1 MFLKLNYYMIGDID
15 MKNAKM
21 IGIAIVTVVIAGIA
35 VFVAIKLW
43 PGNKPDDIDVGQV
56 AVEEVEQT
64 PVLSETA
71 TPESATSDLETNADG
86 YGEETLTQ
94 TEDGSYLDGE
104 TTDEEDGLTDE
115 ETSEKPEA
123 TATPQPVQATP
134 QPTAVPQPAATTVPQ
149 PEQVTQ
155 SEQSQDAGAVPD
167 WFDSSDTG
175 VTGEEYE
182 QGLAEL
188 DGLDWE

>member
-1 MFLKLNYYMIGDID
+1 
-15 MKNAKM
+15 MKNAKKVG
-21 IGIAIVTVVIAGIA
+21 IGIAIVQVVIAGIL
-35 VFVAIKLW
+35 VFIAIKICND
-43 PGNKPDDIDVGQV
+43 NKREDVDVGQV

-64 PVLSETA
+64 PVPSEVE

-104 TTDEEDGLTDE
+104 ASGDESSLSAE
-115 ETSEKPEA
+115 ETSEQPAA
-123 TATPQPVQATP
+123 TETPAPAAMATPAPAATP
-134 QPTAVPQPAATTVPQ
+134 QPTAVPQPADPQ
-149 PEQVTQ
+149 PEQ
-155 SEQSQDAGAVPD
+155 SQNDDGAVPD

-188 DGLDWE
+188 DGLTWE